1 MSREN
6 PDVIDSVEKAFRLVQ
21 VFSHEHPSLSVTE
34 AAELAGLTRPT
45 ARRILLTCVSLGFA
59 ETDGKYFRLT
69 PKVLRLGFAY
79 LSALPYWETAQP
91 YMRRLAG
98 FLNESCSMATLDGNE
113 IVYLTRVP
121 GNRSMVTALNTGSR
135 LPAYATSMG
144 KILLAY
150 LSPNELD
157 KYLSEVTL
165 VRLTPTTITDPDRLR
180 AELVI
185 AKERGYATADGER
198 EEGIRSAAA
207 PVFARNGH
215 VVAAVNVSANAARV
229 SQQQLESDY
238 VPALLSA
245 AQEISSEIGVTVL
258 HFGENRSTE
267 SDS

>member
-21 VFSHEHPSLSVTE
+21 VFSHDHPSLSVTE
-34 AAELAGLTRPT
+34 AAELSGLTRPT
-45 ARRILLTCVSLGFA
+45 ARRILLTCVNLGFA
-59 ETDGKYFRLT
+59 ETDGRHFRLT

-91 YMRRLAG
+91 HMRRLASM
-98 FLNESCSMATLDGNE
+98 LNESCSMATLDGND

-121 GNRSMVTALNTGSR
+121 GNRSMVTTLNTGSR

-150 LSPNELD
+150 LSPQELD
-157 KYLSEVTL
+157 RYLAEVAL
-165 VRLTPTTITDPDRLR
+165 VRLTPTTITDPDKLR
-180 AELVI
+180 AELAL

-207 PVFARNGH
+207 PVFSRGGH

-229 SQQQLESDY
+229 TQQRLVTDY
-238 VPALLSA
+238 VPALIST
-245 AQEISSEIGVTVL
+245 AQQISSEIGVTVL
-258 HFGENRSTE
+258 H
-267 SDS
+267 